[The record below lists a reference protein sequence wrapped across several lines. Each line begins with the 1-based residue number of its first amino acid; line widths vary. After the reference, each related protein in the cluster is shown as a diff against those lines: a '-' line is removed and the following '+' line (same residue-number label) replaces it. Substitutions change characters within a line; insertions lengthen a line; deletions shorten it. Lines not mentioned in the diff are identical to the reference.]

1 MQNRPQDQP
10 TQNENPDQQR
20 DQFQRHDQLA
30 LTPEEQDRVVEELAR
45 DESGLP
51 GGGRGRI
58 DVVEHT
64 GVYPLSADAGA
75 SPDAQIEPETAW
87 GQGERGT
94 AGYEDSGSSEVIPPD
109 RLGKDDDTI

>member
-1 MQNRPQDQP
+1 MQNHPQDQP

-20 DQFQRHDQLA
+20 DQAQRHDELA
-30 LTPEEQDRVVEELAR
+30 LTPEEQERVVEEIER

-51 GGGRGRI
+51 GGGKGRI
-58 DVVEHT
+58 DVVERT
-64 GVYPLSADAGA
+64 GVYPLSSDAGA

-94 AGYEDSGSSEVIPPD
+94 AGYEDSGTSEFIPPD
-109 RLGKDDDTI
+109 RLGKDDDMI